1 MSMNRPPA
9 VNALFAGHSLPRT
22 AKALDQIRGHIT
34 RLEEVVK
41 LAGVSMELVEDVDDE
56 AHALCER
63 MKTAHN
69 VKRVAKQ
76 SEGPCAPWRSD
87 YDPAAVKRGP
97 VILDDDGEV

>member
-34 RLEEVVK
+34 RLEEVAK
-41 LAGVSMELVEDVDDE
+41 L

-69 VKRVAKQ
+69 VKRVA
-76 SEGPCAPWRSD
+76 GM
-87 YDPAAVKRGP
+87 KRGP
-97 VILDDDGEV
+97 VILDDDGEA